1 MVAGQGA
8 GRTDNAIGL
17 LQTVKRYIEFE
28 MTQQVKVISA
38 KSDNLGS
45 ILGTNM
51 VKGEN

>member
-1 MVAGQGA
+1 MLGLAWLQQELITGFRSRDSRAG
-8 GRTDNAIGL
+8 
-17 LQTVKRYIEFE
+17 E